1 MARKIN
7 STVEDNVA
15 VSWCNNNQS
24 IINGPL
30 KLYETSVISDKMA
43 KNISKKK
50 TLKVAVCL
58 YVEGE
63 QFFIDSLTMNKGV
76 FKKLKESCKC
86 TADAELLKH
95 RNCEYIRKTVKCE
108 ELGINVIEYTVN
120 NTRRLS
126 SPQYANKY

>member
-58 YVEGE
+58 YVEGNC
-63 QFFIDSLTMNKGV
+63 FSCLHYGCMLRCFNK
-76 FKKLKESCKC
+76 
-86 TADAELLKH
+86 
-95 RNCEYIRKTVKCE
+95 
-108 ELGINVIEYTVN
+108 
-120 NTRRLS
+120 
-126 SPQYANKY
+126 